1 VSGTLDKGP
10 NTLGKAFAECNI
22 RQTTLGKQ
30 TDGEAT
36 FAECLFSG
44 TRQSFAVCQQA
55 LGKIKKHSAT

>member
-1 VSGTLDKGP
+1 MSGTLGKGP
-10 NTLGKAFAECNI
+10 STLGKDL
-22 RQTTLGKQ
+22 QMTLGKQ

-55 LGKIKKHSAT
+55 LGKIKQNGLSTYGLR